1 MGRSAAWFQRQS
13 DGLSGARTDR
23 NCAESPGAAREPPS
37 SVLNAP
43 CDCLVRPVECLG
55 NGADMPTIVLLDVS
69 LSMARPVS
77 VQDSSETYTRLQLAI
92 HGINTLLDYFNA
104 YTKLEF
110 VSLLTYS
117 STCDEV
123 CPFTRDFESVKQK
136 LASVEDQ
143 DKTCIEPA
151 LHAVNRL
158 VLKEWGSTTPC
169 HVIIVSDGS
178 CGVTDASFKHI
189 MDRHSGTHRPPL
201 PFAFP
206 GKLSAL
212 VIANPNEPQLSHN
225 LQLFKKLTDLAGGEG
240 NIHLPEGPLSIA
252 SVQAM
257 VRKMAEAEFVSYQGN
272 LRCGCLSSKI
282 TLSPHPLPYTH
293 VKDFSTESYTISD
306 QINVLGF
313 LELADIGS
321 PAAVSRHLVLP
332 MGSGLSNHTNHT
344 DTKNE
349 DSDEESHD
357 EGKAPSFCVLLH
369 GALKVENMAALCEV
383 AEGWFGILY
392 SWADTKKK
400 SNLMLTVLEPGV
412 DVIPWL
418 GDFEQLGCGE
428 DAMVTLGRA
437 GEPEDPSVLPS
448 FPVRPSEK
456 RSYSQSTVAW
466 IRQSGLHSDIQKI
479 LRSARKLP
487 EKTQTFYKELNRV
500 RKAAVQLGFLELLD
514 GLSKILEKECT
525 ALPDK
530 AHPDCALQLTH
541 CVSVLRKRE
550 SRELKYQI
558 APLRTSFHGGD
569 D

>member
-1 MGRSAAWFQRQS
+1 
-13 DGLSGARTDR
+13 
-23 NCAESPGAAREPPS
+23 
-37 SVLNAP
+37 
-43 CDCLVRPVECLG
+43 
-55 NGADMPTIVLLDVS
+55 MPTIVLLDVS

-77 VQDSSETYTRLQLAI
+77 VPDSGETYSRLQLAI
-92 HGINTLLDYFNA
+92 HGINTLLDYFNV
-104 YTKLEF
+104 YTRLEF

-117 STCDEV
+117 SLCDEL
-123 CPFTRDFESVKQK
+123 CPFTRDFDSIKQK
-136 LASVEDQ
+136 LQTVEDQ

-178 CGVTDASFKHI
+178 CGATDSSFKHI
-189 MDRHSGTHRPPL
+189 LDRNAGPHRPCL

-212 VIANPNEPQLSHN
+212 IIANPNEPQLSHN
-225 LQLFKKLTDLAGGEG
+225 LQMFKRLTDLAGGEG
-240 NIHLPEGPLSIA
+240 LIHTPEGPLSIA

-257 VRKMAEAEFVSYQGN
+257 VRKMAEAEFTSYQGT

-282 TLSPHPLPYTH
+282 TLSPHPLPFTH
-293 VKDFSTESYTISD
+293 VKDFSTETYRIGD
-306 QINVLGF
+306 QLDVVGF
-313 LELADIGS
+313 LDLSDIGS

-332 MGSGLSNHTNHT
+332 MGSGLSNNVNHP
-344 DTKNE
+344 DVKNE
-349 DSDEESHD
+349 DSDDENHD
-357 EGKAPSFCVLLH
+357 EGKTSSFCVLLH

-383 AEGWFGILY
+383 AEGWFGILF
-392 SWADTKKK
+392 SWADNKKK
-400 SNLMLTVLEPGV
+400 SNLMLTVLEPGT
-412 DVIPWL
+412 DAIPWL
-418 GDFEQLGCGE
+418 GDLEQLGSAE
-428 DAMVTLGRA
+428 DA
-437 GEPEDPSVLPS
+437 EDLSALPS
-448 FPVRPSEK
+448 FPVRPAEK

-487 EKTQTFYKELNRV
+487 DKTQHFYKELNRV
-500 RKAAVQLGFLELLD
+500 RKAAVQVGFLELLD
-514 GLSKILEKECT
+514 GLSKIFEKECH

-541 CVSVLRKRE
+541 CASVLRKKE
-550 SRELKYQI
+550 ARELKFAI
-558 APLRTSFHGGD
+558 TPLRTSFLGGD